1 MRRNAGALALLGLA
15 LIAPAAC
22 GRGPNATA
30 TLPPPAAPPLI
41 ARADLFGDPARTDAK
56 LAPRGEIIAFLAPR
70 NGALNLWV
78 VPTATLG
85 VARAV
90 TQTQGVVAYAW
101 AEDGRHL
108 LYLTDDDGNEDF
120 HLYSV
125 DVTTGETATL
135 SEAGHAEILGL
146 SPADPSGVIVAL
158 NERDRAWPDL
168 FRIDIGTGS
177 RTLIERNNR
186 RFFRYVL
193 DRDNRVRLGMRAT
206 ADGGVEIMSRS
217 ASEAWSVLFTLPFED
232 ALTTAPIAFEAGGR
246 SFLMYDSTGRD
257 RAALVRVDVETG
269 VKTVLGESARAD
281 VADVWRDPASGA
293 PEAFAADYL
302 RREWRALDA
311 EAQADLSFL
320 DAQLAGDP
328 RVTSR
333 SIDDKYWIV
342 VEDNAITPARSYL
355 YDRTNLQQRRLTL
368 LFRHRPT
375 LERAPLQPMIPVEIE
390 ARDGLTLVS
399 YLTLPIGSDRNGD
412 SRPDEPMPLVILPH
426 GTPWGRDSFGFH
438 PLHQWLANRG
448 YAALSV
454 NFRGSS
460 GFGKAFLNAGAR
472 EWGGR
477 MQDDLLDAVQWA
489 VEEGIAQP
497 ERIAILGA
505 GYGGYAALVGLTATP
520 QRFAC
525 AVDIGGPANLEA
537 LLSAAPTRDDWLR
550 SGLAA
555 RVGDL
560 RTPEGR
566 DALRQRSPT
575 SRANAI
581 ERPLLAAY
589 GGRDPRTPRADF
601 ETVAQ
606 GARRAGGVYLFYPDA
621 SAVFARTPT
630 RVSFFAVADQFLSGC
645 LGGREEPIG
654 DAFSGVRAQALIG
667 ASRIEGLARL
677 APAPVVPVQPAAAT
691 AAAIVPTPI
700 EAPEI
705 VSTPMDD

>member
-1 MRRNAGALALLGLA
+1 MRRNAGAFALLGLA

-30 TLPPPAAPPLI
+30 TLPPPAAPPMI

-56 LAPRGEIIAFLAPR
+56 LSPRGEMIAFLAPR

-90 TQTQGVVAYAW
+90 TQTNGVVAYAW
-101 AEDGRHL
+101 AEDARHL

-120 HLYSV
+120 RLYSV

-135 SEAGHAEILGL
+135 SEAGHAEIVGV

-168 FRIDIGTGS
+168 FRMDVVTGS
-177 RTLIERNNR
+177 RTLIERNTR

-193 DRDNRVRLGMRAT
+193 DRDNRVRLGLRAG
-206 ADGGVEIMSRS
+206 ADGGVEIMSRAES
-217 ASEAWSVLFTLPFED
+217 GTWSVLMALPFED
-232 ALTTAPIAFEAGGR
+232 ALTTDPIAFEAGGR

-269 VKTVLGESARAD
+269 AKTVLGESARAD
-281 VADVWRDPASGA
+281 VSDVWRDPASGA

-302 RREWRALDA
+302 RREWRALDP
-311 EAQADLSFL
+311 EAQADLTFL

-333 SIDDKYWIV
+333 TVDDKYWIV
-342 VEDNAITPARSYL
+342 VEDNATTAARSYL
-355 YDRTNLQQRRLTL
+355 YDRSNLQQRRLTL
-368 LFRHRPT
+368 LFRHRPS
-375 LERAPLQPMIPVEIE
+375 LESAPLQPMIPVEIE

-399 YLTLPIGSDRNGD
+399 YLTLPIGSDSNGD
-412 SRPDEPMPLVILPH
+412 SRPDEPTPLVILPH
-426 GTPWGRDSFGFH
+426 ATPWGRDSFGFH

-460 GFGKAFLNAGAR
+460 GFGKAFVNAGAR

-525 AVDIGGPANLEA
+525 AVDIGGPASLES
-537 LLSAAPTRDDWLR
+537 LLTAAPTRDDWLR
-550 SGLAA
+550 SGAA
-555 RVGDL
+555 TRIGDV

-575 SRANAI
+575 SRASAI
-581 ERPLLAAY
+581 ERPLLMAY
-589 GGRDPRTPRADF
+589 GGRDPRTPRGD
-601 ETVAQ
+601 VDVMAQ
-606 GARRAGGVYLFYPDA
+606 GARRAGAVYLNYPDA

-630 RVSFFAVADQFLSGC
+630 RVSFFAVADAFLSGC
-645 LGGREEPIG
+645 LGGRAEPMG
-654 DAFSGVRAQALIG
+654 QAFAGVRAQALIG
-667 ASRIEGLARL
+667 ANRIEGLARA
-677 APAPVVPVQPAAAT
+677 APAPAPPPQPAAAT
-691 AAAIVPTPI
+691 GAELTPTAI
-700 EAPEI
+700 EAPAL
-705 VSTPMDD
+705 TPEPAE